1 MRPSGPPSLTP
12 REKKFSG
19 LKDALE
25 FAGLGATPEEQK
37 RCADALSKG
46 SPLLWKGPGHSVV
59 SGECREAVS
68 LPHAEGPAA
77 VRSLSCAAEEAP
89 RGARRVS
96 LDLTEM
102 DIASVS
108 PTQPVEGAQTVQQA
122 VQKKKLEGEGEEGRG
137 DLQEG
142 LENLPILE
150 WKEDPR
156 PEPSPRECAAT
167 QDDDDGGAN
176 DVIIIDDD
184 DCGAAGIPRTTPTKP
199 VGIPDSIPS
208 PVQKRMKHFSPLREG
223 SVLKML
229 KVGQGDVKQKGREII
244 VNNSKLNKQLE
255 LAGLLKISK
264 GETVPDDAATYQKR
278 VTKKNEA
285 SAPELSEQQARALQA
300 ALQGKNIFVTGG
312 AGVGKSFVTNLIV
325 KKLKESGRTVQITA
339 STGIAAVNVNGQT
352 IHSFSGIGL
361 GVESKM
367 VLGSKARKNKQT
379 VNRWRATDV
388 LVIDEISMIKADL
401 FEKVEHVGTLC
412 RTGFG
417 EDDTVRK
424 VGKATGPFA
433 GIQVIVVGDF
443 LQLPPVADRSDTR
456 TGVKFAFEC
465 KLWEECAFENI
476 LLTKVFRQSDAVFV
490 NLLNDLR
497 VGRVSKTSSDLLLA
511 AGRPLDKS
519 DKVEP
524 TQLYPF
530 RKDVLGENKRKFD
543 KLPGDIVRYD
553 AEDKASSKQA
563 VRHLESLDKNLQAY
577 KTLETKEGMQVVLLA
592 NLNTEVGLCNGS
604 RGVII
609 GYESPN
615 EDNMSDVLKDVQSS
629 AEERKCVRSWMRAQH
644 KLPVVIFAN
653 KITKVI
659 GPHKWDMKVNN
670 GRDTIFRRQIPLA
683 AAWALTIHKCQG
695 MTLDR
700 VIMNLKNV
708 FDDGMA
714 YVALSRARCLEGTQL
729 LGFDSRLVKA
739 NPRVLDFYSRMGMD
753 ISGKASLGCHL
764 SQKDQKNIPR
774 DNAPPARA
782 RKPARSLEN
791 PIPDNTR
798 IMPPSV
804 LPNTNQ
810 PPVSAAAAP
819 EMCDEAM
826 HMVLATS
833 AVTEK
838 YIQKQIGAI
847 LSFAQDPDEARAM
860 INAFQAHATS
870 SLQSIFKKCSSQMDG
885 SQ

>member
-1 MRPSGPPSLTP
+1 M
-12 REKKFSG
+12 

-25 FAGLGATPEEQK
+25 FAGLGATPEEQQ

-46 SPLLWKGPGHSVV
+46 ELWTKGACGQ
-59 SGECREAVS
+59 AVH
-68 LPHAEGPAA
+68 LPPTEGPTA
-77 VRSLSCAAEEAP
+77 VRSLSCPADEAL

-96 LDLTEM
+96 PDLSEM
-102 DIASVS
+102 DIASV
-108 PTQPVEGAQTVQQA
+108 PATQPVEGAQIVQQA
-122 VQKKKLEGEGEEGRG
+122 VQKKKLKSEGEKEGRE
-137 DLQEG
+137 DLQEE
-142 LENLPILE
+142 LKDAPMLE

-156 PEPSPRECAAT
+156 PEPSVREHAAT
-167 QDDDDGGAN
+167 QDGG
-176 DVIIIDDD
+176 
-184 DCGAAGIPRTTPTKP
+184 GAAGGIAGTTAATPVEIPDDP
-199 VGIPDSIPS
+199 GDSIPRPALKRAKHSIPLPGRGS
-208 PVQKRMKHFSPLREG
+208 PGRGSLREG

-229 KVGQGDVKQKGREII
+229 KVGEGDVKHRGREII

-255 LAGLLKISK
+255 LAGLLKVSQGK
-264 GETVPDDAATYQKR
+264 TLPDDVVTKQER
-278 VTKKNEA
+278 VTEKAET
-285 SAPELSEQQARALQA
+285 SAPQLSEQQARALQA
-300 ALQGKNIFVTGG
+300 AMEGRNIFVTGG

-339 STGIAAVNVNGQT
+339 STGIAAVNVSGQT
-352 IHSFSGIGL
+352 IHSFSGVGL
-361 GVESKM
+361 GIESKE
-367 VLGSKARKNKQT
+367 VLGSKARKNRQT
-379 VNRWRATDV
+379 VKRWRATDV

-401 FEKVEHVGTLC
+401 FEKVEHVGTIC

-417 EDDTVRK
+417 HADTITEA
-424 VGKATGPFA
+424 GKATGPFS
-433 GIQVIVVGDF
+433 GIQLIVVGDF

-456 TGVKFAFEC
+456 SGVKFAFEC

-476 LLTKVFRQSDAVFV
+476 LLTKVFRQSDVVFV

-497 VGRVSKTSSDLLLA
+497 VGRVSEYSQNLLHA
-511 AGRPLDKS
+511 ASRSLDMA
-519 DKVEP
+519 DPVEP

-530 RKDVLGENKRKFD
+530 RKDVLSENKRKFD
-543 KLPGDIVRYD
+543 KLPGEIVRYD

-563 VRHLESLDKNLQAY
+563 LRHLETLDKNLQAY
-577 KTLETKEGMQVVLLA
+577 KTLETKKGMQVVLLA

-609 GYESPN
+609 GYELPN
-615 EDNMSDVLKDVQSS
+615 ENNMSDILQDVQNS
-629 AEERKCVRSWMRAQH
+629 AEERNCVAKWMRAQH

-700 VIMNLKNV
+700 VIMDLKNV

-753 ISGKASLGCHL
+753 ISGNASR
-764 SQKDQKNIPR
+764 QKESEFSAR
-774 DNAPPARA
+774 DTVPHAGT
-782 RKPARSLEN
+782 RKPVRSLEEPISVNTLPN
-791 PIPDNTR
+791 PI
-798 IMPPSV
+798 
-804 LPNTNQ
+804 Q
-810 PPVSAAAAP
+810 PPVSAVPAA

-860 INAFQAHATS
+860 INAFQSQITS
-870 SLQSIFKKCSSQMDG
+870 SLQNIFKKCSSQMDG

>member
-25 FAGLGATPEEQK
+25 FAGLGATSEEQK
-37 RCADALSKG
+37 RCAEALSKG
-46 SPLLWKGPGHSVV
+46 SALLWKGPGRSVV
-59 SGECREAVS
+59 SGVCREAVS

-77 VRSLSCAAEEAP
+77 VRSLSCAADEAP

-96 LDLTEM
+96 LDLTEIV
-102 DIASVS
+102 IASVS
-108 PTQPVEGAQTVQQA
+108 ATQPVEGAQTVQQA
-122 VQKKKLEGEGEEGRG
+122 VQENKLEGEEEEKGRG

-142 LENLPILE
+142 LENAPILE

-156 PEPSPRECAAT
+156 PEPSLRECAAT
-167 QDDDDGGAN
+167 QDDG
-176 DVIIIDDD
+176 
-184 DCGAAGIPRTTPTKP
+184 GAAGIARTTPTKP
-199 VGIPDSIPS
+199 VGIPAYFSDSIPS
-208 PVQKRMKHFSPLREG
+208 PVQKRMKNFSPLREG

-255 LAGLLKISK
+255 LAGLLKVSK
-264 GETVPDDAATYQKR
+264 GETVPDDAAAYQER
-278 VTKKNEA
+278 VTEKKKT
-285 SAPELSEQQARALQA
+285 STPELSEQQARALQA
-300 ALQGKNIFVTGG
+300 AMQGKNIFVTGG

-361 GVESKM
+361 GIESKM
-367 VLGSKARKNKQT
+367 VLGSKARKNKQI
-379 VNRWRATDV
+379 VNRWRATNV

-424 VGKATGPFA
+424 VGKTTGPFA
-433 GIQVIVVGDF
+433 GIQLIVVGDF

-465 KLWEECAFENI
+465 KLWEECAFDNI
-476 LLTKVFRQSDAVFV
+476 LLTKVYRQSDVVFV

-497 VGRVSKTSSDLLLA
+497 VGRVSEQSSNLLRGA
-511 AGRPLDKS
+511 ARSLDKS
-519 DKVEP
+519 DPVEP

-543 KLPGDIVRYD
+543 KLPGEIVRYD

-577 KTLETKEGMQVVLLA
+577 KTLETKKGMQVVLLA

-615 EDNMSDVLKDVQSS
+615 EDNMSDILKDVQNSV
-629 AEERKCVRSWMRAQH
+629 EERKCVRSWMRAQH
-644 KLPVVIFAN
+644 KLPMVIFAN

-729 LGFDSRLVKA
+729 LGFDPRLVKA
-739 NPRVLDFYSRMGMD
+739 NPRVLDFYSRMGMN
-753 ISGKASLGCHL
+753 ISGNASLGCHL
-764 SQKDQKNIPR
+764 SQKDQEHIPR
-774 DNAPPARA
+774 DNVPPAGA
-782 RKPARSLEN
+782 RKPARALEN
-791 PIPDNTR
+791 RIPDNTR
-798 IMPPSV
+798 IIPPSA

-810 PPVSAAAAP
+810 PPFSATAP

-838 YIQKQIGAI
+838 YFQKQIGAI

-860 INAFQAHATS
+860 INAFQVHVTS
-870 SLQSIFKKCSSQMDG
+870 SLRSTFKKCSSQMDG